1 MQSENRFFDDLAK
14 LVNGA
19 AGTVAGMT
27 REFESNARERA
38 KEWIGGVDFV
48 SREEFDAVKAM
59 AAAAREE
66 VELLKARLD
75 ALNARVA
82 AEGRRLDT
90 RRKIILGGLLID
102 AASKDQRFAGIVSEL
117 THRISR
123 DQDKKPFEGWSLPG
137 EDR

>member
-75 ALNARVA
+75 ALEGKAPEPVIKTVRA
-82 AEGRRLDT
+82 AKTKAVD
-90 RRKIILGGLLID
+90 KD
-102 AASKDQRFAGIVSEL
+102 AGAE
-117 THRISR
+117 
-123 DQDKKPFEGWSLPG
+123 
-137 EDR
+137 

>member
-27 REFESNARERA
+27 REFETNAREKA
-38 KEWIGGVDFV
+38 KEWIGGQDFV
-48 SREEFDAVKAM
+48 SREEFDAVKAL

-75 ALNARVA
+75 ALEGKTGEPLTQSVKGGKGRPKA
-82 AEGRRLDT
+82 AD
-90 RRKIILGGLLID
+90 
-102 AASKDQRFAGIVSEL
+102 
-117 THRISR
+117 
-123 DQDKKPFEGWSLPG
+123 
-137 EDR
+137 

>member
-1 MQSENRFFDDLAK
+1 MQSENRFFDDLAR

-27 REFESNARERA
+27 REFESNAREKAR
-38 KEWIGGVDFV
+38 EWVGGMDFV

-75 ALNARVA
+75 ALEGAGQPVVTKTVRGGKA
-82 AEGRRLDT
+82 PKDAPAE
-90 RRKIILGGLLID
+90 
-102 AASKDQRFAGIVSEL
+102 
-117 THRISR
+117 
-123 DQDKKPFEGWSLPG
+123 
-137 EDR
+137 